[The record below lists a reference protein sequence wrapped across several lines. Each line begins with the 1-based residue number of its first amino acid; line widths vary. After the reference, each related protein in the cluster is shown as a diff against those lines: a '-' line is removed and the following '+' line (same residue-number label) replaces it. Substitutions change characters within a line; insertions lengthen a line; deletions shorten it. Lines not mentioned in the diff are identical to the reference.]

1 MLYANR
7 STEQQLFTEALQQGT
22 YLDING
28 IYGQGKTT
36 FLRWIHENQTNY
48 CCIYIDLSDPDTEI
62 HHVIAN
68 YPYDQT
74 LFPDDPFREFKLN
87 NQDFN
92 KGLNEI
98 LTFQKIVLCIDNTD
112 AITAKD
118 WQHFEE
124 NIAKHYS
131 DNPNLILIT
140 ASQIPTPFNNKIKQ
154 RLKLIVLSNFTKTQI
169 VETFEVQE
177 DIADELLKAT
187 NGHPFSINF
196 LLQEPNSNI
205 NQLIKLLIEENI
217 LNQLELEVNPHEAK
231 LFLQTI
237 APLRYIL
244 PRTQHHLLVHFLP
257 EYEVQQPFLAV
268 RLSSEFQKINLLTWE
283 SGIGYK
289 LNSTIRN
296 LLLTEIS
303 QTNKQKFL
311 VIQNSLVELYD
322 NMTHESQGESKIAR
336 FIEKL
341 YHYAMFL
348 TAKESE
354 EINQLLGK
362 EIQIFLNQ
370 NFEPD
375 SELLIQLEQ
384 ALTNDTELTELI
396 DVESLINIIDKF
408 IQGETEEEEE
418 ETKPIPLAK
427 ALVENSVLSR
437 PVTNDTVWINLL
449 TNRLLSIDHE
459 YDQTEFILEKGAG
472 IKGNYRLNARL
483 EEQLGENDAG
493 VVWKA
498 TDLLQEAAGSRDK
511 LVVIKFLSQAFF
523 KQHPETLKK
532 LAVEFNRNKRLH
544 HPNLAAADEINNIGN
559 YIFIVMGFLQ
569 GIPLTQLIKNNPEG
583 ISLSDA
589 KPIIQGIGNALAY
602 MHNKGIMRVDLK
614 PSNIDYDPV
623 KKVAKL
629 IDFAIARTIIPIKRI
644 NSQTESYISL
654 ENLSDID
661 PSPADDIY
669 AFACITYELLS
680 GKHPFDRKTALK
692 AKLDQLS
699 PQPIDKLNPEQNQT
713 LLKALELD
721 KEQRF
726 ATIDQFLAGLF
737 PPPPKPPM
745 WVNLFT
751 SALLSQDEQDT
762 IIEEG
767 TIIRDNYRLIQII
780 DEDGFGTVW
789 QAIDLTV
796 ENKYKPYVAIKF
808 VDQTLFKQNVD
819 ILKNLVYQYSKN
831 SKSKKIPNAHIVT
844 ADELDRFGNKIFT
857 VMEFLAA
864 TSLKDLLKEYPKGL
878 PFKKVKTIIISLAET
893 IAAAHKKGLTC
904 LNLAPVNIYYNPD
917 QKITKTIQFDITS
930 PFKEDETKAYQSIE
944 SLSNLD
950 PSPEDDIYSLACIT
964 YELLTGTH
972 PFAGKTALIA
982 NEENLSPKP
991 ISQLEIIAF
1000 QTLLRS
1006 LSFKKEDRTIK
1017 IDDFINNIFR
1027 QQIKSFIILI
1037 ITILLVTV
1045 PAVAILLS
1053 NSVEDV
1059 KTPEPIPIPS
1069 EPEIPLEP
1077 QIELNVLLEE
1087 CNELYKLQYY
1097 TKNDSGGDRTAV
1109 VCYREVIQREPNNV
1123 EAKTQLKKMEN
1134 YYITRVKNQ
1143 IRKNR
1148 LKQAKKWLLAL
1159 KQVNPNSPHIAQL
1172 ESALKR
1178 KEQ

>member
-1 MLYANR
+1 MLYVNR
-7 STEQQLFTEALQQGT
+7 STEQQLFTAALKEGS

-36 FLRWIHENQTNY
+36 FLKWIHENQSNY
-48 CCIYIDLSDPDTEI
+48 YCIYIDLSDPDTEI
-62 HHVIAN
+62 HDVLAN

-74 LFPDDPFREFKLN
+74 
-87 NQDFN
+87 
-92 KGLNEI
+92 
-98 LTFQKIVLCIDNTD
+98 QKIVLCIDNTD
-112 AITAKD
+112 AIIAKD
-118 WQHFEE
+118 WQNFEE
-124 NIAKHYS
+124 NIATHYA

-140 ASQIPTPFNNKIKQ
+140 ASQTPTPFNNKLKQ
-154 RLKLIVLSNFTKTQI
+154 RLKLITLSNFTKTQI
-169 VETFEVQE
+169 IEGFEVQNDVAE
-177 DIADELLKAT
+177 ELLKT
-187 NGHPFSINF
+187 TSGHPFSINF
-196 LLQEPNSNI
+196 ILQKPSSNI
-205 NQLIKLLIEENI
+205 SELIKVLIEDNI
-217 LNQLELEVNPHEAK
+217 LNQLELEVNPHEAT

-244 PRTQHHLLVHFLP
+244 PRTQHHLQLHFLSQ
-257 EYEVQQPFLAV
+257 YEVQQPFLAV

-289 LNSTIRN
+289 LNSTIRH
-296 LLLTEIS
+296 LLLTEIFR
-303 QTNKQKFL
+303 TNKQKFL

-322 NMTHESQGESKIAR
+322 NMTHESLGESKITR
-336 FIEKL
+336 FTEKL

-348 TAKESE
+348 IAQESE

-362 EIQIFLNQ
+362 EIQGFLNK
-370 NFEPD
+370 NFESD
-375 SELLIQLEQ
+375 NSLLIQFKQ
-384 ALTNDTELTELI
+384 TLTNDTELAELI
-396 DVESLINIIDKF
+396 DVESLINIIDNF
-408 IQGETEEEEE
+408 IEGEAEEEK
-418 ETKPIPLAK
+418 ETTSTPQPK

-437 PVTNDTVWINLL
+437 PVTGDTIWMNLL

-459 YDQTEFILEKGAG
+459 YDQTEFILETGAG

-483 EEQLGENDAG
+483 EEELGENDAG

-498 TDLLQEAAGSRDK
+498 TDILQEAAGSRDK

-532 LAVEFNRNKRLH
+532 LAVEFNRYKRLH

-569 GIPLTQLIKNNPEG
+569 GIPLTQLIKNNPQG
-583 ISLSDA
+583 IPLNDA
-589 KPIIQGIGNALAY
+589 KPIIQGIGNALVY
-602 MHNKGIMRVDLK
+602 MHGKGVMRVDLK

-623 KKVAKL
+623 KKFAKL

-692 AKLDQLS
+692 AKRDQLS
-699 PQPIDKLNPEQNQT
+699 PQPIDTLTPEQNKT

-721 KEQRF
+721 KAQRI

-751 SALLSQDEQDT
+751 SALLSEEEQET

-767 TIIRDNYRLIQII
+767 TIIRDNYRLLQII
-780 DEDGFGTVW
+780 DENGLGTVW

-796 ENKYKPYVAIKF
+796 ENKYERYVAIKF

-819 ILKNLVYQYSKN
+819 ILKSLVHQYSQT

-864 TSLKDLLKEYPKGL
+864 TSLQELLKEYPKGL
-878 PFKKVKTIIISLAET
+878 PFKKVKTIITSLAQT

-904 LNLAPVNIYYNPD
+904 LNLAPANIFYNPD
-917 QKITKTIQFDITS
+917 KKITKTIQFDITS
-930 PFKEDETKAYQSIE
+930 PFKEDQIKAYQSIE

-950 PSPEDDIYSLACIT
+950 PSPEDDIYALACIT
-964 YELLTGTH
+964 YELLTGEH

-982 NEENLSPKP
+982 SEENLSAKP
-991 ISQLEIIAF
+991 IPQLEATAS
-1000 QTLLRS
+1000 QRLLRN

-1017 IDDFINNIFR
+1017 IDDFINHIFTT
-1027 QQIKSFIILI
+1027 QNKYFLILI
-1037 ITILLVTV
+1037 INIVLVVAVVMTILSFN
-1045 PAVAILLS
+1045 A
-1053 NSVEDV
+1053 VEDV
-1059 KTPEPIPIPS
+1059 KTPIPS
-1069 EPEIPLEP
+1069 TPKIPEPEIPLKP
-1077 QIELNVLLEE
+1077 QIELTVLVEE
-1087 CNELYKLQYY
+1087 CNQLYKLQYY
-1097 TKNDSGGDRTAV
+1097 TSNDSGGDRTAV
-1109 VCYREVIQREPNNV
+1109 LCYREVMEREPNNI
-1123 EAKTQLKKMEN
+1123 EAKNKLQTIEN
-1134 YYITRVKNQ
+1134 YYINRVKNNIQ
-1143 IRKNR
+1143 FKRFKA
-1148 LKQAKKWLLAL
+1148 AKKWLLAL
-1159 KQVNPNSPHIAQL
+1159 KQVNPNSPDIVQF
-1172 ESALKR
+1172 ESALKSQ
-1178 KEQ
+1178 EQ

>member
-1 MLYANR
+1 MLYVNR

-36 FLRWIHENQTNY
+36 FLKWIHENQTNY
-48 CCIYIDLSDPDTEI
+48 CCIYIDLSVPDTEI

-74 LFPDDPFREFKLN
+74 LFPDDPFSDK
-87 NQDFN
+87 DFN
-92 KGLNEI
+92 KGLNYI
-98 LTFQKIVLCIDNTD
+98 LTLQKIVLCIDNTD
-112 AITAKD
+112 AIAAKD
-118 WQHFEE
+118 WHNFEE
-124 NIAKHYS
+124 NIAKHYF

-140 ASQIPTPFNNKIKQ
+140 ASQIPTQFNNQLKQ

-169 VETFEVQE
+169 IESFEVKE

-196 LLQEPNSNI
+196 LLQEPSSNI
-205 NQLIKLLIEENI
+205 SQLIKVLIEDNI
-217 LNQLELEVNPHEAK
+217 LNQLELEVNPSEAK

-244 PRTQHHLLVHFLP
+244 PRTQHHLLIHFLSQ
-257 EYEVQQPFLAV
+257 YQTQQPFLAV
-268 RLSSEFQKINLLTWE
+268 RLSGEFQKINLLTWE

-296 LLLTEIS
+296 LLLTEIF

-322 NMTHESQGESKIAR
+322 NMTHESQGESKITR
-336 FIEKL
+336 FTEKL
-341 YHYAMFL
+341 YHYAVFL

-362 EIQIFLNQ
+362 EIQSFLNQ
-370 NFEPD
+370 NFESD
-375 SELLIQLEQ
+375 SSLLIQLKQ
-384 ALTNDTELTELI
+384 ALINDTDLTELI
-396 DVESLINIIDKF
+396 DVESLINIIDNF
-408 IQGETEEEEE
+408 IQGETEP
-418 ETKPIPLAK
+418 TPQPK
-427 ALVENSVLSR
+427 ALIKNSVLSR
-437 PVTNDTVWINLL
+437 PVTGDTVWINLL

-511 LVVIKFLSQAFF
+511 LVVIKFLSQDFF
-523 KQHPETLKK
+523 QQHPEALKK
-532 LAVEFNRNKRLH
+532 LAVEFNRYKRLH
-544 HPNLAAADEINNIGN
+544 HPNLAAADEINHIGN

-569 GIPLTQLIKNNPEG
+569 GIPLTQLIKNNPQG
-583 ISLSDA
+583 LSLSDA

-602 MHNKGIMRVDLK
+602 MHDKGINRVDLK

-623 KKVAKL
+623 KKIAKL

-644 NSQTESYISL
+644 E
-654 ENLSDID
+654 DID
-661 PSPADDIY
+661 HSPADDVY

-692 AKLDQLS
+692 AKRDQLS
-699 PQPIDKLNPEQNQT
+699 PEPIDKLTLEQNQT

-721 KEQRF
+721 KEQRI
-726 ATIDQFLAGLF
+726 ATIDKFLAGLF

-751 SALLSQDEQDT
+751 SALLSEDEQDT

-767 TIIRDNYRLIQII
+767 TIIRDNYRLIQVI
-780 DEDGFGTVW
+780 DEDGFGIVW

-796 ENKYKPYVAIKF
+796 DNKYEPYVAIKF
-808 VDQTLFKQNVD
+808 VDQTLFKQNVEM
-819 ILKNLVYQYSKN
+819 LKSLVHQYSQA
-831 SKSKKIPNAHIVT
+831 SRSKKIPNANIVT
-844 ADELDRFGNKIFT
+844 ADELDRFGNKVFT

-878 PFKKVKTIIISLAET
+878 PFKKVKAIITSLAQT
-893 IAAAHKKGLTC
+893 IAAAHKKGLTG
-904 LNLAPVNIYYNPD
+904 LNLAPVNIFYDPD
-917 QKITKTIQFDITS
+917 KKVTKIIKFDITS
-930 PFKEDETKAYQSIE
+930 PFKEDQIQAYQSIE

-1006 LSFKKEDRTIK
+1006 LSFKKENRTTK
-1017 IDDFINNIFR
+1017 IDDFINKIFR

-1037 ITILLVTV
+1037 IMTILI
-1045 PAVAILLS
+1045 AVSVMAILLS

-1059 KTPEPIPIPS
+1059 KTPEAIPIPIPTEPKIP

-1087 CNELYKLQYY
+1087 CQQLYKLQYY
-1097 TKNDSGGDRTAV
+1097 TTNDSGGDRTAV
-1109 VCYREVIQREPNNV
+1109 VCYQEVLEWQANNI
-1123 EAKTQLKKMEN
+1123 EAKTQLKKMES
-1134 YYITRVKNQ
+1134 YYITKVKNQ
-1143 IRKNR
+1143 IRQNH
-1148 LKQAKKWLLAL
+1148 LKQAEKWLLAL
-1159 KQVNPNSPHIAQL
+1159 KQVNPNSPNIAQF
-1172 ESALKR
+1172 ESAIIKR